1 MSLSLRILCQS
12 VAAETNFGTRRLFP
26 PFQTFLIRPLPSVNP
41 PFFILYSLSL
51 PNPAGD
57 SCKQTVTRFERS
69 PTIKRILVHFEGKC
83 ALLYEHRPSKN
94 CMTLLR
100 GVSSPRQGVLFE
112 VRQKQQ
118 TLNTPQL
125 YISIKDIC
133 TPLRVVNEP

>member
-1 MSLSLRILCQS
+1 MSSLRILCQS
-12 VAAETNFGTRRLFP
+12 VAAETNFGTRRLYVFP
-26 PFQTFLIRPLPSVNP
+26 PFQAFLIRPLPSVNP
-41 PFFILYSLSL
+41 PFFIFYSLSL

-57 SCKQTVTRFERS
+57 SCKQTLRRFERS

-83 ALLYEHRPSKN
+83 ALLYYEHRPSKN

-100 GVSSPRQGVLFE
+100 GVSSPRQRVLFE

-125 YISIKDIC
+125 G
-133 TPLRVVNEP
+133 L